1 MALLDLDQVQLQGDP
16 DGLKQL
22 LLILVDNAIKY
33 TPEGGRV
40 QLAMRTEP
48 GAAVVTVADTGIGI
62 DPEDLPHL
70 FERFY
75 RADKARSRDLG
86 GTGLGLSIA
95 KWIAE
100 SHGGH
105 ISVESTVGQGST
117 FTLRLPLIRTPRKP

>member
-1 MALLDLDQVQLQGDP
+1 
-16 DGLKQL
+16 
-22 LLILVDNAIKY
+22 
-33 TPEGGRV
+33 
-40 QLAMRTEP
+40 MRTEP

>member
-62 DPEDLPHL
+62 DPEDIPHL

-117 FTLRLPLIRTPRKP
+117 FTLRLPLIRAPRKP